1 MPNLSFS
8 EAIMGWYL
16 RHKRDLP
23 WRHSKDPYLVWVSEI
38 ILQQTRVDQGLPYFL
53 SITKAWPNI
62 SDMANASEEQV
73 LKRWQGLGYYSRARN
88 MHATARE
95 VTFNLNGVFPQQYE
109 EILRLK
115 GIGPYT
121 AAAIASFCFDQTVPV
136 VDGNVERVLSRY
148 HGIDEGID
156 LLPTKKL
163 IRRLAESHIPT
174 EQPAWFNQSIMEFG
188 ALQCV
193 PVAPNCA
200 NCPLADACQARSLNR
215 VNEIPFKSKKTKVKP
230 VFLHYLALTDGQNLV
245 FHLRS
250 NEGVWKHLHDFLL
263 FESDHPWSADDLQ
276 LQVEQY
282 GRLMTR
288 SEPVKHLLSHRK
300 MHIIFS
306 WVKVA
311 KLSNF
316 KAPNW
321 KHLKWHQW
329 MEFPV
334 PKPIHDFLNQTNWDL
349 IRDAGKR

>member
-23 WRHSKDPYLVWVSEI
+23 WRHSKDPYIVWVSEI
-38 ILQQTRVDQGLPYFL
+38 ILQQTRVDQGLPYF
-53 SITKAWPNI
+53 SRITQTWPTI

-73 LKRWQGLGYYSRARN
+73 LKLWQGLGYYSRARN

-95 VTFNLNGVFPQQYE
+95 VAFKHRGIFPQHYQ
-109 EILRLK
+109 EILQLK

-121 AAAIASFCFDQTVPV
+121 AAAIASFCFDITVPV

-163 IRRLAESHIPT
+163 IRQLAEDHIPA

-200 NCPLADACQARSLNR
+200 QCPLADECQARSLNR
-215 VNEIPFKSKKTKVKP
+215 VAEIPFKSKKTKVKP
-230 VFLHYLALTDGQNLV
+230 VFLHYLALTDGQNFV
-245 FHLRS
+245 FRLRS
-250 NEGVWKHLHDFLL
+250 NDGVWKHLHDFLL
-263 FESDHPWSADDLQ
+263 FESDRPWSDIDLEN
-276 LQVEQY
+276 QVAQY
-282 GRLMTR
+282 GQLIAR
-288 SEPVKHLLSHRK
+288 SGPIKHLLSHRK
-300 MHIIFS
+300 MDITFS

-311 KLSNF
+311 KLKNF
-316 KAPNW
+316 KAPQW
-321 KHLKWHQW
+321 KRLKLYQW
-329 MEFPV
+329 MEYPV
-334 PKPIHDFLNQTNWDL
+334 PKPIHDFLNQTDWEL
-349 IRDAGKR
+349 IRDNTKR